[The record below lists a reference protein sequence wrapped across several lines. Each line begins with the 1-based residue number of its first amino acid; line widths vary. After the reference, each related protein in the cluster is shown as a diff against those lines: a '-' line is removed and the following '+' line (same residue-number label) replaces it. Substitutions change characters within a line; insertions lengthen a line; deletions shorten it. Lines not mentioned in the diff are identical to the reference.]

1 MVKRDKPNAPVTVVL
16 ETHWYSNSTMGT
28 YLEYFYYNIVAHLQD
43 FQSRNSKNG
52 NFDQDQP
59 IFFLEFCQ

>member
-1 MVKRDKPNAPVTVVL
+1 MVNRDKPNAPVTVVL
-16 ETHWYSNSTMGT
+16 ETDWYSNSTMGT
-28 YLEYFYYNIVAHLQD
+28 YLEYSYYNTVVHSQD
-43 FQSRNSKNG
+43 FQSCNWQNG

>member
-1 MVKRDKPNAPVTVVL
+1 MIKRDKPNAPVIVIL
-16 ETHWYSNSTMGT
+16 ETDWYSNSNMGT
-28 YLEYFYYNIVAHLQD
+28 YLEYPYYQIVVHSQDLQ
-43 FQSRNSKNG
+43 SCNSKNG